1 MAEPR
6 PEQAGPPLTS
16 RYSGARILS
25 RAAPS
30 VCLSACNARRSMHAP
45 TYIHAH
51 TRPQR
56 RTHMCEARGVNARHA
71 MMITCIRHRKHEQRR
86 RRPRQPSAPS
96 YALSVRFCLAL
107 RGAIRTNA
115 SSRRHKD
122 AETRPPHPTKHRANY
137 AIICPMA
144 RAAAT
149 VTINHRYRG
158 NHDMVVRSSRAGQM

>member
-6 PEQAGPPLTS
+6 PERAGPPLTS

-25 RAAPS
+25 RATPS

-45 TYIHAH
+45 TCIHAH

-56 RTHMCEARGVNARHA
+56 RTRMCEARGVNASHA
-71 MMITCIRHRKHEQRR
+71 MMIACIRHRKHEQRR

-96 YALSVRFCLAL
+96 HALSVRFCLAL
-107 RGAIRTNA
+107 RGATRTNT

-122 AETRPPHPTKHRANY
+122 AETRPPHPTKHRAKLRHHLPNG
-137 AIICPMA
+137 ASRRPPF
-144 RAAAT
+144 
-149 VTINHRYRG
+149 NHRC
-158 NHDMVVRSSRAGQM
+158 NHDMVVRSSRAGPM